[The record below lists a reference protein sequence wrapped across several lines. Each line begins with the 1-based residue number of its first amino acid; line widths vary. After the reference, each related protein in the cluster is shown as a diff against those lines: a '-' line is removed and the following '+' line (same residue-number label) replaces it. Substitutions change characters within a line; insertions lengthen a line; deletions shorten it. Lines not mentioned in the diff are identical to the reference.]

1 MVSRLERIGL
11 SIAIALLAA
20 FPILAQQPSNF
31 GTLSLSPGFKRA
43 AGHATG
49 YTSGSFS
56 LAAIARQD
64 QLNNP
69 CFGFSGD
76 PQVPDHV
83 IELQQPFS
91 NLTVQVKGENNRDT
105 TLLVRG
111 PGLLLCGERSG
122 ASKDANVT
130 ATNWQPGTYQVWV
143 GSMNSGERIN
153 YTLSVRE

>member
-11 SIAIALLAA
+11 SIAIALLTAL
-20 FPILAQQPSNF
+20 PILAQQPSNF

-43 AGHATG
+43 AGRATG

-56 LAAIARQD
+56 LTTLARQD

-69 CFGFSGD
+69 CLGFSGD

-83 IELQQPFS
+83 IDLQQPFS
-91 NLTVQVKGENNRDT
+91 NLTIQVKSQNNQNT

-111 PGLLLCGERSG
+111 PGLLLCGDDTGSNRG
-122 ASKDANVT
+122 ANVT
-130 ATNWQPGTYQVWV
+130 STNLQPGIYQVWV
-143 GSMNSGERIN
+143 GSINSGDRIN
-153 YTLSVRE
+153 YTLSVQE